1 MKSVQ
6 DLAKRFVAEEDGI
19 VAVEYALIVAV
30 IAGLVVVAL
39 KLMDFNG
46 IFTTVSTKIK
56 TLINAA

>member
-6 DLAKRFVAEEDGI
+6 ELAKRFVAEEDGI